1 MPPHS
6 REFTASPE
14 RRGGAIEQALTQ
26 ELERIEQVG
35 LPRGI
40 TADDEGQVVEWK
52 LAERF
57 RDRFEFEEVDF
68 LNDIHETTHI
78 TFDLLD
84 EARTVISKV

>member
-1 MPPHS
+1 MKNSTHPVTNT
-6 REFTASPE
+6 FK
-14 RRGGAIEQALTQ
+14 I
-26 ELERIEQVG
+26 VG
-35 LPRGI
+35 
-40 TADDEGQVVEWK
+40 DDLLCTRFEGQVVEWK

-84 EARTVISKV
+84 EARTVISKE